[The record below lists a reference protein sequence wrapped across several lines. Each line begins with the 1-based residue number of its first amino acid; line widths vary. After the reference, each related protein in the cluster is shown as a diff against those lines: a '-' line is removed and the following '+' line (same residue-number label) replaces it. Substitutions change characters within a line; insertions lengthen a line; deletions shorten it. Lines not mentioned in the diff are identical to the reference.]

1 MPVIGTVGMP
11 GSGKGE
17 VAAVAEAA
25 DIPVVT
31 MGDVIRA
38 ACRDRGLD
46 PADHHGA
53 VAQALRDEGG
63 PAAIA
68 EASLPRVEEAL
79 EEAETVVVDGLRSP
93 DEVARFRDRFGDEF
107 SVLAVEASFDTRAD
121 RLAER
126 GRDATD
132 ADRERLREREKREL
146 GWGMGEVIEAADR
159 RIENE
164 DRSLAAFRA
173 AVRDVLGVDQ
183 AETPADPAGS
193 ER

>member
-1 MPVIGTVGMP
+1 MP

-25 DIPVVT
+25 GVPVVT

-53 VAQALRDEGG
+53 VAQALRDENG

-68 EASLPRVEEAL
+68 DASLPHVETAL
-79 EEAETVVVDGLRSP
+79 REAETVVVDGLRSP
-93 DEVARFRDRFGDEF
+93 DEVARFRERFGDDF
-107 SVLAVEASFDTRAD
+107 SILAVEASFETRAD

-132 ADRERLREREKREL
+132 ADRERLREREEREL
-146 GWGMGEVIEAADR
+146 GWGMGEVMAAADR

-173 AVRDVLGVDQ
+173 AVRDVLGVE
-183 AETPADPAGS
+183 ATEAN